1 MQLVANHRLV
11 EDFIDS
17 LDVQEVQPSHDIEAE
32 KKYHFAYIFE
42 YSFSKQKVWDN
53 PDKLY
58 FMFQKIVRVLSS
70 VRHIEEIGP
79 VVVKIEDSDYSRDE
93 EEIIVDAQSFR
104 VLIDSYATEMKQK
117 KMYSGTPMALDVF
130 VPFNAHMVSYER
142 YVKEFNKIHKLL
154 MFDYRHDT
162 FNPGSLSVS
171 DNESWDSPL
180 YICGETAIMHQLEI
194 KNAYVIIFSEVPEEL
209 EFKDFNRI
217 VYRCQRRKL
226 VQTLIWMKENT
237 DVFKGYFTSPDAL
250 D

>member
-70 VRHIEEIGP
+70 VRHIDELGP
-79 VVVKIEDSDYSRDE
+79 VVVKIEDGDYSRDE

-104 VLIDSYATEMKQK
+104 VLIDR
-117 KMYSGTPMALDVF
+117 
-130 VPFNAHMVSYER
+130 ER
-142 YVKEFNKIHKLL
+142 RWHWTSSCRL
-154 MFDYRHDT
+154 M
-162 FNPGSLSVS
+162 P
-171 DNESWDSPL
+171 
-180 YICGETAIMHQLEI
+180 
-194 KNAYVIIFSEVPEEL
+194 
-209 EFKDFNRI
+209 
-217 VYRCQRRKL
+217 
-226 VQTLIWMKENT
+226 IWFLTNDMSRNST
-237 DVFKGYFTSPDAL
+237 RYTNC
-250 D
+250 